1 MADQILFV
9 RSTRCLNC
17 GAVHTTSELF
27 AVDILNSHGRH
38 LFPASRFDPALSFE
52 KVAPNPRT
60 TPVCHSCADTSLP
73 PVTDRESYSRW
84 QDTIRRKNNED
95 RQREAALKAK
105 STPSNRDSLEDIV

>member
-1 MADQILFV
+1 MAEQILFV

-38 LFPASRFDPALSFE
+38 LFPANSFNPALDLE

-60 TPVCHSCADTSLP
+60 TPICHSCVDTSLP

-84 QDTIRRKNNED
+84 QETLRRKHNEE
-95 RQREAALKAK
+95 RQREAALRAK
-105 STPSNRDSLEDIV
+105 SNSSNRDSLEDIV

>member
-17 GAVHTTSELF
+17 GAIHTTSELF

-38 LFPASRFDPALSFE
+38 LFPAPAFNPTLDLE

-60 TPVCHSCADTSLP
+60 TPICHSCVDTSLP

-84 QDTIRRKNNED
+84 QDTLRRKAAEE
-95 RQREAALKAK
+95 RQREAAIKAK
-105 STPSNRDSLEDIV
+105 STSTRSDNLEDII